1 MSVSGKKTPTVS
13 PDEGATVPKELESEW
28 SQFLKQRKEDKEY
41 DEMVSYFN
49 KQASEMEVP
58 TMDPL
63 FQIAMY
69 VKRIQEEV
77 RVLDEYIQQVKGADR
92 KGQNKPP
99 FPFPVQ
105 TYSLGPFR
113 PFLCARTSVAYMYD
127 LCYKCLGFILNISHK
142 SVADS
147 PSFVE
152 WWASRWLL

>member
-1 MSVSGKKTPTVS
+1 MSESGKKTPTVS
-13 PDEGATVPKELESEW
+13 PDEGATSATATIVPKELESEW

-77 RVLDEYIQQVKGADR
+77 RVLDEYIQHVKDTDR
-92 KGQNKPP
+92 KGKNKPP

-105 TYSLGPFR
+105 TYSCGPFR
-113 PFLCARTSVAYMYD
+113 PF
-127 LCYKCLGFILNISHK
+127 
-142 SVADS
+142 
-147 PSFVE
+147 
-152 WWASRWLL
+152 